1 MAPEPRRPDPP
12 LAPEPRPAAPRH
24 LPPAAPVDFPR
35 RRESVPAIQFGMRSL
50 LITISAA
57 AVLLAIG
64 TSIGGEAVTSLIV
77 MVAASVSMV
86 LIPVCFGSL
95 AVYCV
100 GMRRTFFLG
109 ALFGCVMPYFGGL
122 GVIWRGSMLGV
133 GGYLAVSIATSL
145 LSGYVAVVTRRYA
158 ERRGWHL
165 AGDPAV
171 SAAESPSGK

>member
-1 MAPEPRRPDPP
+1 
-12 LAPEPRPAAPRH
+12 
-24 LPPAAPVDFPR
+24 
-35 RRESVPAIQFGMRSL
+35 MRSL

-64 TSIGGEAVTSLIV
+64 TSIGGEAVTSVII
-77 MVAASVSMV
+77 MVVASVSML

-95 AVYCV
+95 AIYCL

-109 ALFGCVMPYFGGL
+109 ALFGCVMPNYNGL
-122 GVIWRGSMLGV
+122 AIIWRGSILGV
-133 GGYLAVSIATSL
+133 GGYLAVAFATSL

-165 AGDPAV
+165 AADPAV
-171 SAAESPSGK
+171 SAAESPSSK

>member
-12 LAPEPRPAAPRH
+12 AASASRSADRHRSPATE
-24 LPPAAPVDFPR
+24 PVDFPR
-35 RRESVPAIQFGMRSL
+35 RRESIPAVQFGMRSL

-64 TSIGGEAVTSLIV
+64 TSIGGDAVTNVLI
-77 MVAASVSMV
+77 MVVASVSMV
-86 LIPVCFGSL
+86 LMPVCFGSL
-95 AVYCV
+95 ALYCA

-109 ALFGCVMPYFGGL
+109 AFLGCVMPYYGGL
-122 GVIWRGSMLGV
+122 GAIWRGSLLGL
-133 GGYLAVSIATSL
+133 GGYLAMAFATSL

-165 AGDPAV
+165 AADPAV
-171 SAAESPSGK
+171 SAAESPPGK